1 MNQVFVRGC
10 EAEYIGG
17 LAEGILS
24 SCPFVKEPTAESEEQ
39 TEATGGSGKV
49 DLDLRPDLAVHGEV
63 VKNAGPL
70 VIHFRSGDI
79 FGSRGARSPQYGQ
92 VSMSAE
98 TTVCLTQAVACK
110 LVGNT
115 QDHKRTAVFLP
126 NAAEHGLCVLGANF
140 VGETEVL
147 AVHSLQR
154 LES

>member
-1 MNQVFVRGC
+1 MNTSTNGGLGYLHGFDRAEILYTGSCSQQTDSAHRSVWYILAGVHDHLARCMNQVFVRGC
-10 EAEYIGG
+10 EAEYVGG

-92 VSMSAE
+92 VRLSAE
-98 TTVCLTQAVACK
+98 TTVFA
-110 LVGNT
+110 
-115 QDHKRTAVFLP
+115 
-126 NAAEHGLCVLGANF
+126 
-140 VGETEVL
+140 
-147 AVHSLQR
+147 
-154 LES
+154 